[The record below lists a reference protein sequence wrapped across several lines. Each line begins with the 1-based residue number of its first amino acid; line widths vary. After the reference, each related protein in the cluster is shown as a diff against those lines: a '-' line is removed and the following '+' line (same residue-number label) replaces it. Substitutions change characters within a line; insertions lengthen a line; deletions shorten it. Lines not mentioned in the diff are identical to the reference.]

1 MNGPDFSTD
10 QPMMG
15 PPPPLHCGSCG
26 GQFGLCCA
34 GGALGTV
41 KVKVGLGFGVDGA
54 GGSAVGDGL
63 GCSRLGCGLW
73 LVGVGRVVGG
83 WVVEG

>member
-1 MNGPDFSTD
+1 M
-10 QPMMG
+10 
-15 PPPPLHCGSCG
+15 
-26 GQFGLCCA
+26 
-34 GGALGTV
+34 GTV
-41 KVKVGLGFGVDGA
+41 KVKVGLGFGVDGS

-63 GCSRLGCGLW
+63 GCSRLGWGLS